1 MFYCRDANLRLYLFV
16 RLMLREIQ
24 KKFVEMFSKNPRLFR
39 SPGRI
44 NIIGEHTD
52 YNNGFVLPA
61 AIDKEIYFA
70 IAPNTQ
76 HKYRLYSYDKQSLCE
91 VVEVAPQ
98 KSPHW
103 CNYLLGVIAQMQK
116 RGVVVPTVDLV
127 FGGNIP
133 VGFGLSSSAALECG
147 FAYAL
152 NTIFNL
158 GFSKL
163 ELVQMSQ
170 LAEHEYVGVHCGI
183 MDQFAVMFGKQDS
196 VIQLDCKTLEYQY
209 FPFQLDGYT
218 VLLCNSNVKHNLAS
232 SEYNVRRCESEAGVK
247 VVASQYS
254 GIQSLRD
261 ISMEQLENCKSQLQ
275 GKSYNRC
282 RYVIE
287 ENNRLQNACQAML
300 RGDVQTIGEMMFE
313 THEGLSKQYEVSCP
327 EIDIMVEIARSC
339 GGVVGS
345 RMMGGGFGGC
355 TISIVKNEAIALF
368 KQKMKTEYYDK
379 YNKEEAIFEVDL
391 CDGTS
396 EIE

>member
-1 MFYCRDANLRLYLFV
+1 
-16 RLMLREIQ
+16 MLREI
-24 KKFVEMFSKNPRLFR
+24 KKTFIDRFSPNPRLFR

-76 HKYRLYSYDKQSLCE
+76 NKFRFFSYDKQSQCE
-91 VVEVAPQ
+91 IDVIKTQESQ
-98 KSPHW
+98 HW

-116 RGVVVPTVDLV
+116 RGEIVPPVDLV
-127 FGGNIP
+127 FGGNVPI
-133 VGFGLSSSAALECG
+133 GFGLSSSAALECG

-170 LAEHEYVGVHCGI
+170 IAEHEYVGVQCGI
-183 MDQFAVMFGKQDS
+183 MDQFAVMFGKQDN
-196 VIQLDCKTLEYQY
+196 VIQLDCQTLDYHY
-209 FPFQLDGYT
+209 FPLKLDGYT
-218 VLLCNSNVKHNLAS
+218 ILLCNSNVKHSLAS
-232 SEYNVRRCESEAGVK
+232 SEYNVRRRESEDGVK

-261 ISMEQLENCKSQLQ
+261 VSMEQLQSCKSQLQ
-275 GKSYNRC
+275 GKSFNRC

-287 ENNRLQNACQAML
+287 ENERLKNVCRALLQ
-300 RGDVQTIGEMMFE
+300 GDVQTVGKLMFE
-313 THEGLSKQYEVSCP
+313 THDGLSKQYEVSCP
-327 EIDIMVEIARSC
+327 EIDIMVEIAHSC
-339 GGVVGS
+339 EGVVGS

-355 TISIVKNEAIALF
+355 TISIVKNEAIELF
-368 KQKMKTEYYDK
+368 KKQMKIEYYEK
-379 YNKEEAIFEVDL
+379 YGKEESIFEVDL

-396 EIE
+396 EITEI

>member
-1 MFYCRDANLRLYLFV
+1 MIQ
-16 RLMLREIQ
+16 EIQ
-24 KKFVEMFSKNPRLFR
+24 EKFIELFAAQPRLFR

-52 YNNGFVLPA
+52 YNEGFVLPA

-70 IAPNTQ
+70 IAPNSLQ
-76 HKYRLYSYDKQSLCE
+76 SFRFYSYDKQSMREFDAIL
-91 VVEVAPQ
+91 PQ
-98 KSPHW
+98 ESHCW
-103 CNYLLGVIAQMQK
+103 SNYLLGVIAQMQK
-116 RGVVVPTVDLV
+116 RGVHIPPVDLV
-127 FGGNIP
+127 FGGNVP

-170 LAEHEYVGVHCGI
+170 LAEHEYVGVNCGI
-183 MDQFAVMFGKQDS
+183 MDQFAVMFGKKDH
-196 VIQLDCKTLEYQY
+196 VLQLDCKTLEYQY
-209 FPFQLDGYT
+209 FPLELDGYT
-218 VLLCNSNVKHNLAS
+218 VLLCNSNVKHNHAS
-232 SEYNVRRCESEAGVK
+232 SGYNVRRRESEDGVK

-261 ISMEQLENCKSQLQ
+261 ISMEQLQSCKLQMQ
-275 GKSYNRC
+275 GKSFERC

-287 ENNRLQNACQAML
+287 ENERLQNVCRALLCH
-300 RGDVQTIGEMMFE
+300 DVPTVGKMMFE

-327 EIDIMVEIARSC
+327 EIDIMVEIAHTC
-339 GGVVGS
+339 DGVVGS

-355 TISIVKNEAIALF
+355 TISIVRNESVEDF
-368 KQKMKTEYYDK
+368 KQKMRTEYYEK
-379 YNKEEAIFEVDL
+379 YNKKESIFEVDL

-396 EIE
+396 EIL